1 MVFGTSA
8 LKFCDWEISVS
19 WRMWK
24 CGGWREEGKV
34 VGEMNRNRAS
44 SSRALEETG
53 GFLWRTG
60 EEMLDRVCTVRS
72 SALRDRKHFMFEH
85 RTHSTQVFQEGVLG
99 SVVREAGQ
107 DHRRQQRFRVQYVKR
122 SERPVPSFFL
132 PPSLGSWA
140 FLTQLKLQKVPC
152 HHPV

>member
-1 MVFGTSA
+1 M
-8 LKFCDWEISVS
+8 KDWRRNVEQGVY
-19 WRMWK
+19 
-24 CGGWREEGKV
+24 GKV
-34 VGEMNRNRAS
+34 KCIEGQG
-44 SSRALEETG
+44 T
-53 GFLWRTG
+53 
-60 EEMLDRVCTVRS
+60 CY
-72 SALRDRKHFMFEH
+72 MFEH

-107 DHRRQQRFRVQYVKR
+107 DHRLQQRFRVQYVKR